1 MKRLARDVGL
11 KLLARRDRTVTPRTE
26 PAELSELVRRLHPRL
41 SPTSLVRL
49 GPPGDGG
56 YLIPDDLDGVTACFS
71 PGVSRQ
77 SGFEEACAERGMSV
91 FLADASVEGPA
102 ISHERFHFLRKFV
115 GATTNDEFTTLDDW
129 VTASVPESDGE
140 LLLQIDVEGYEY
152 EVFLSASDALLRRF
166 RIMVAE
172 FHRLDALWDARFFGL
187 ASRVFTKI
195 LQTHVVV
202 HAHPNNCCGS
212 VARWGIDI
220 PRMME
225 FTFLRSDRV
234 GSSEYAKVFPHPLD
248 RDNVAI
254 NPSLPLPKSWHV
266 VL

>member
-1 MKRLARDVGL
+1 
-11 KLLARRDRTVTPRTE
+11 
-26 PAELSELVRRLHPRL
+26 
-41 SPTSLVRL
+41 
-49 GPPGDGG
+49 
-56 YLIPDDLDGVTACFS
+56 
-71 PGVSRQ
+71 
-77 SGFEEACAERGMSV
+77 MSV

-102 ISHERFHFLRKFV
+102 IWHERFHFLRKFV
-115 GATTNDEFTTLDDW
+115 GATTNDEFTTLADW

-152 EVFLSASDALLRRF
+152 EVFFSASDALLRRF

-172 FHRLDALWDARFFGL
+172 FHRLDELWDARFFGL
-187 ASRVFTKI
+187 ASRVFAKI

-212 VARWGIDI
+212 VSRWGIEI

-225 FTFLRSDRV
+225 FTFLRTDRV
-234 GSSEYAKVFPHPLD
+234 RSSEYATVFPHPLD

-266 VL
+266 IL